1 MVQKIEKKP
10 SRVYK
15 IGLTFNKLYAIF
27 REKKKSSVFFANEF
41 SKATAL
47 EGGRCDE
54 ESLTEW
60 RGRMVHKAA
69 VWYYEHLG
77 GQKPIVIVTED
88 DKLLEQ
94 VISLIGTL
102 NLASDLGHA
111 FFRPIFSIKC
121 ICRNLEYA
129 AGENVQKACI
139 T

>member
-1 MVQKIEKKP
+1 M
-10 SRVYK
+10 
-15 IGLTFNKLYAIF
+15 
-27 REKKKSSVFFANEF
+27 FFANEF

-94 VISLIGTL
+94 VILTHWHDILCLIIRPGTPL
-102 NLASDLGHA
+102 QN
-111 FFRPIFSIKC
+111 
-121 ICRNLEYA
+121 
-129 AGENVQKACI
+129 
-139 T
+139 